1 MKQLTKLKFDN
12 IKLVLDT
19 LKNYGS
25 ISKKQIT
32 SITNLSSVLITK
44 ICSELIEKK
53 IILEGEFLPSEK
65 AGRREQVLHL
75 NYNFKYIIGLS
86 FFSDSSKITISN
98 LKPSLIY
105 SREYLFL
112 NKTPEELIIIML
124 EELKEWMLKN
134 GLKESDFLG
143 IGIIAKGTINRLENS
158 IGIDIWKREIFI
170 KKEIQSFFNIP
181 IVIENDVKSFAIA
194 HNYLY
199 PKFHDFFLVHYGING
214 IGGAV
219 FKNELLINEVDSI
232 GKIGHIIID
241 SNMEFCPICK
251 RRGCLESLIS
261 IKTILK
267 KETQYFNNISI
278 EKLLELYNEG
288 DIEVSKL
295 LNESAK
301 YMAQSIINTY
311 SIIGS
316 KDIILH
322 GDLFFNENY
331 FFSLISYIKRY
342 QLGDF
347 YKRIILSPLEKEDI
361 ELAPNI
367 LAINFFLF
375 QNTDML
381 EL

>member
-1 MKQLTKLKFDN
+1 MKQLTKLKFNN

-32 SITNLSSVLITK
+32 TITNLSPVLVTK

-53 IILEGEFLPSEK
+53 IILEGEYFPSEK
-65 AGRREQVLHL
+65 AGRREQALYL
-75 NYNFKYIIGLS
+75 NDNYKYIIGLS

-98 LKPSLIY
+98 MKPSLFY
-105 SREYLFL
+105 SKEYSYL
-112 NKTPEELIIIML
+112 NKTPEELITIML
-124 EELKEWMLKN
+124 EEVKEWIYLN
-134 GLKESDFLG
+134 GLKEEDFLG
-143 IGIIAKGTINRLENS
+143 IGIISKGTINRLENS
-158 IGIDIWKREIFI
+158 IGIDIWQREIFI
-170 KKEIQSFFNIP
+170 KKEIQNFFNLP
-181 IVIENDVKSFAIA
+181 IIIENDVKSFAVT

-199 PKFHDFFLVHYGING
+199 PSFSDFFLVHYGMNG
-214 IGGAV
+214 IGGAI

-241 SNMEFCPICK
+241 PNKEFCPICK

-261 IKTILK
+261 LKNILK
-267 KETQYFNNISI
+267 RVNQYHNNITI
-278 EKLLELYNEG
+278 EELLELYDEG
-288 DIEVSKL
+288 DIEVSRI

-301 YMAQSIINTY
+301 YVAQSIINAY

-316 KDIILH
+316 KNIILH

-331 FFSLISYIKRY
+331 FFSLISYVKRY

-347 YKRIILSPLEKEDI
+347 YKRIILSPLKKEEI
-361 ELAPNI
+361 ELASNI
-367 LAINFFLF
+367 LAIDFFFF
-375 QNTDML
+375 QNIDI
-381 EL
+381 

>member
-98 LKPSLIY
+98 LEPSLIY
-105 SREYLFL
+105 SKEYFIFD
-112 NKTPEELIIIML
+112 KQPEELIATML
-124 EELKEWMLKN
+124 TELKEWIKKN
-134 GLKESDFLG
+134 KLKEQDFLG
-143 IGIIAKGTINRLENS
+143 IGVISKGTINRLEDG
-158 IGIDIWKREIFI
+158 IGMDIWKREIVI

-181 IVIENDVKSFAIA
+181 IVVENDVKSFAIA

-199 PKFHDFFLVHYGING
+199 PNFYDFFLVHYGMNG
-214 IGGAV
+214 IGGAI
-219 FKNELLINEVDSI
+219 FKNELLINEIDSI
-232 GKIGHIIID
+232 GRIGHVIVD
-241 SNMEFCPICK
+241 SSQEFCPICK
-251 RRGCLESLIS
+251 RRGCLESLVS
-261 IKTILK
+261 LKTILK
-267 KETQYFNNISI
+267 KMSQNHENLSMG
-278 EKLLELYNEG
+278 KLLELYDEG
-288 DIEVSKL
+288 DIAVNNL

-311 SIIGS
+311 SIIGA

-331 FFSLISYIKRY
+331 FLSLISYIKRY

-347 YKRIILSPLEKEDI
+347 YKRIFLSPLKKDEI
-361 ELAPNI
+361 ELASNI
-367 LAINFFLF
+367 LAIDFFLF
-375 QNTDML
+375 QNTGML
-381 EL
+381 EI

>member
-98 LKPSLIY
+98 LEPSLIY
-105 SREYLFL
+105 SKEYFIFD
-112 NKTPEELIIIML
+112 KQPEELIATML
-124 EELKEWMLKN
+124 TELKEWIKKN
-134 GLKESDFLG
+134 KLKEQDFLG
-143 IGIIAKGTINRLENS
+143 IGVISKGTINRLEDG
-158 IGIDIWKREIFI
+158 IGMDIWKREIFI

-181 IVIENDVKSFAIA
+181 IVVENDVKSFAIA

-199 PKFHDFFLVHYGING
+199 PNFYDFFLVHYGMNG
-214 IGGAV
+214 IGGAI
-219 FKNELLINEVDSI
+219 FKNELLINEIDSI
-232 GKIGHIIID
+232 GRIGHVIVD
-241 SNMEFCPICK
+241 SSQEFCPICK
-251 RRGCLESLIS
+251 RRGCLESLVS
-261 IKTILK
+261 LKTILK
-267 KETQYFNNISI
+267 KMSQNHENLSMG
-278 EKLLELYNEG
+278 KLLELYDEG
-288 DIEVSKL
+288 DIDVNNL

-311 SIIGS
+311 SIIGA

-331 FFSLISYIKRY
+331 FLSLISYIKRY

-347 YKRIILSPLEKEDI
+347 YKRIFLSPLKKDEI
-361 ELAPNI
+361 ELASNI
-367 LAINFFLF
+367 LAIDFFLF
-375 QNTDML
+375 QNTGML
-381 EL
+381 EI

>member
-1 MKQLTKLKFDN
+1 MKQLTKLKFNN

-32 SITNLSSVLITK
+32 TITNLSPVLVTK

-53 IILEGEFLPSEK
+53 IILEGEYFPSEK
-65 AGRREQVLHL
+65 AGRREQALYL
-75 NYNFKYIIGLS
+75 NDNYKYIIGLS

-98 LKPSLIY
+98 MKPSLFY
-105 SREYLFL
+105 SKEYSYL
-112 NKTPEELIIIML
+112 NKTPEELIAIML
-124 EELKEWMLKN
+124 EEVKEWIYLN
-134 GLKESDFLG
+134 GLKEEDFLG
-143 IGIIAKGTINRLENS
+143 IGIISKGTINRLENS
-158 IGIDIWKREIFI
+158 IGIDIWQREIFI
-170 KKEIQSFFNIP
+170 KKEIQNFFNLP
-181 IVIENDVKSFAIA
+181 IIIENDVKSFAVT

-199 PKFHDFFLVHYGING
+199 PSFSDFFLVHYGMNG
-214 IGGAV
+214 IGGAI

-241 SNMEFCPICK
+241 PNKEFCPICK

-261 IKTILK
+261 LKNILK
-267 KETQYFNNISI
+267 RVNQYHNNITI
-278 EKLLELYNEG
+278 EELLELYDEG
-288 DIEVSKL
+288 DIEVSRI

-301 YMAQSIINTY
+301 YVAQSIINAY

-316 KDIILH
+316 KNIILH

-331 FFSLISYIKRY
+331 FFSLISYVKRY

-347 YKRIILSPLEKEDI
+347 YKRIILSPLKKEEI
-361 ELAPNI
+361 ELASNI
-367 LAINFFLF
+367 LAIDFFFF
-375 QNTDML
+375 QNIDI
-381 EL
+381 

>member
-1 MKQLTKLKFDN
+1 MKQLTKLKFN
-12 IKLVLDT
+12 NFKLVLDT
-19 LKNYGS
+19 LKNYES

-32 SITNLSSVLITK
+32 SITNLSPVLITR

-53 IILEGEFLPSEK
+53 IVLEGEFLPSEK
-65 AGRREQVLHL
+65 AGRREQMLYL
-75 NYNFKYIIGLS
+75 NHNFKYVIGLS

-98 LKPSLIY
+98 LKPSLTY
-105 SREYLFL
+105 SKEYLNL
-112 NKTPEELIIIML
+112 DKTPEKLIVMML
-124 EELKEWMLKN
+124 EELKEWMDKN
-134 GLKESDFLG
+134 NLKENDFLG
-143 IGIIAKGTINRLENS
+143 IGVISKGTINRIENS
-158 IGIDIWKREIFI
+158 IGIDIWGKEFSIKEEI
-170 KKEIQSFFNIP
+170 KKIFNLP
-181 IVIENDVKSFAIA
+181 VVVENDVKSFAVA

-199 PKFHDFFLVHYGING
+199 LNFSDFFLVHYSING

-219 FKNELLINEVDSI
+219 LKNELLINEVDSI
-232 GKIGHIIID
+232 GKIGHVIID
-241 SNMEFCPICK
+241 PSKEFCPICK
-251 RRGCLESLIS
+251 RRGCLESLVS
-261 IKTILK
+261 LKTILK
-267 KETQYFNNISI
+267 KASQYHDNLSIS
-278 EKLLELYNEG
+278 KLFELYDMG
-288 DIEVSKL
+288 DIEISKL

-347 YKRIILSPLEKEDI
+347 YKKIILSPLKKEEI

-367 LAINFFLF
+367 LAIDYLFF
-375 QNTDML
+375 QNIDIL